1 VLFVSPREVLNCAH
15 GQKEKQKSKAQKS
28 GRQENKLIQKSV
40 AQADCEEE
48 IVAEEKN
55 VSEETF
61 SQNQNEKAANTESR
75 EISGN
80 APQFP

>member
-1 VLFVSPREVLNCAH
+1 VSPREVLNCAH
-15 GQKEKQKSKAQKS
+15 GQKEKRKSKAQKS

-61 SQNQNEKAANTESR
+61 SQNQKKAANTESR